1 MAAIAD
7 VVLWAAKAV
16 DQKAEQTF
24 LSTDQVRFGIHWSE
38 DVVGRDSGVK
48 ARHNRGQLVG
58 SQQVKDRQFVA
69 HLRSVVDRGEN
80 ASTMF
85 GPMVFHAAPDPQELE
100 FDRSL
105 RPGTFTEFVGQEQ
118 VRDNLRIAIEAATG
132 REEPL
137 DHVLLCGPPGLGK
150 TTLAHLIAQ
159 GMEADIVITSGPA
172 LGAPKDLA
180 GTLTRMQ
187 RNQVLFID
195 EIHRLPKALEEY
207 LYSAMEDHAID
218 VVLDPGPSGRSV
230 RLGVQPFTLVG
241 ATTREGLLSAAF
253 RSRFGIVERLEP
265 YPSSDIEQIITRAA
279 ARLGVKID
287 PRAAELCAVRSRGT
301 PRMSLRIL
309 RRVRD
314 LAQVLEKPSIDAIT
328 AEEGLKRLRIDH
340 LGLEEVDRKLLRALT
355 QRGEAMGLK
364 TLAAMID
371 EAEDTLEEVLEP
383 HLIRSGLLA
392 RTPRGR
398 VATSLAYQHLGL
410 PEPESRSNPGSRSQ
424 PDTCSDTG
432 PGELPMA

>member
-1 MAAIAD
+1 MAAISD
-7 VVLWAAKAV
+7 VVRWTAKSV
-16 DQKAEQTF
+16 DQEAAEAM
-24 LSTDQVRFGIHWSE
+24 LGADQLALGIHRAE
-38 DVVGRDSGVK
+38 DVVAWHTPVEAGD
-48 ARHNRGQLVG
+48 NRGQFLG
-58 SQQVKDRQFVA
+58 PQQVKDRQFFGHV
-69 HLRSVVDRGEN
+69 RSVVDRGEN
-80 ASTMF
+80 ASTMYA
-85 GPMVFHAAPDPQELE
+85 PMVFHAAPDPQERE

-105 RPGTFTEFVGQEQ
+105 RPGTFSDFVGQEQ
-118 VRDNLRIAIEAATG
+118 VCDNLCLAIEAATG
-132 REEPL
+132 RQEPL

-150 TTLAHLIAQ
+150 TTLAYLIAL
-159 GMEADIVITSGPA
+159 GMDSDIVITSGPA

-180 GTLTRMQ
+180 GTLTRLQ

-265 YPSSDIEQIITRAA
+265 YPSSDIEQIIVRAA
-279 ARLGVKID
+279 KRLDVSID
-287 PRAAELCAVRSRGT
+287 ERAAMMCAERSRGT
-301 PRMSLRIL
+301 PRMALRIL

-314 LAQVLEKPSIDAIT
+314 LAQVLEKPSIDAGT
-328 AEEGLKRLRIDH
+328 AKEGLQRLRIDH
-340 LGLEEVDRKLLRALT
+340 LGLEEVDRKLLLALT
-355 QRGEAMGLK
+355 QRGDAIGLK

-383 HLIRSGLLA
+383 HLIRCGLLA

-398 VATSLAYQHLGL
+398 VATPIAYQHLGV
-410 PEPESRSNPGSRSQ
+410 PEPESKVA
-424 PDTCSDTG
+424 G
-432 PGELPMA
+432 PGDLPFA

>member
-1 MAAIAD
+1 
-7 VVLWAAKAV
+7 
-16 DQKAEQTF
+16 
-24 LSTDQVRFGIHWSE
+24 
-38 DVVGRDSGVK
+38 
-48 ARHNRGQLVG
+48 
-58 SQQVKDRQFVA
+58 
-69 HLRSVVDRGEN
+69 
-80 ASTMF
+80 
-85 GPMVFHAAPDPQELE
+85 MVFHAAPDPNERE

-105 RPGTFTEFVGQEQ
+105 RPGTFAEFVGQEQ
-118 VRDNLRIAIEAATG
+118 IRDNLRIAIEAASG
-132 REEPL
+132 RAEPL

-159 GMEADIVITSGPA
+159 GMQADIVLTSGPA

-180 GTLTRMQ
+180 GTLTRLQ

-195 EIHRLPKALEEY
+195 EIHRLPKQLEEY

-241 ATTREGLLSAAF
+241 ATTREGLLTAAF

-265 YPSSDIEQIITRAA
+265 YPATDIEQILSRAAERLGVAIDARAA
-279 ARLGVKID
+279 AMC
-287 PRAAELCAVRSRGT
+287 AERSRGT
-301 PRMSLRIL
+301 PRMALRIL

-314 LAQVLEKPSIDAIT
+314 LAQVLDKPGIDERI
-328 AEEGLKRLRIDH
+328 AEEGLQRLRIDH

-355 QRGEAMGLK
+355 DRGDAVGLK

-371 EAEDTLEEVLEP
+371 EAEDTLEDVLEP
-383 HLIRSGLLA
+383 HLIRQGLLA

-398 VATSLAYQHLGL
+398 VATARAYQHLGL
-410 PEPESRSNPGSRSQ
+410 DQ
-424 PDTCSDTG
+424 PDRQPNPG
-432 PGELPMA
+432 PGELPFA

>member
-1 MAAIAD
+1 MCA
-7 VVLWAAKAV
+7 
-16 DQKAEQTF
+16 
-24 LSTDQVRFGIHWSE
+24 
-38 DVVGRDSGVK
+38 
-48 ARHNRGQLVG
+48 
-58 SQQVKDRQFVA
+58 
-69 HLRSVVDRGEN
+69 
-80 ASTMF
+80 
-85 GPMVFHAAPDPQELE
+85 PMVFHAAPDPHERE

-105 RPGTFTEFVGQEQ
+105 RPGTFAEFVGQEQ
-118 VRDNLRIAIEAATG
+118 ILDNLRIAIEAASA

-159 GMEADIVITSGPA
+159 GMQADIVLTSGPA

-180 GTLTRMQ
+180 GTLTRLQ

-195 EIHRLPKALEEY
+195 EIHRLPKQLEEY

-241 ATTREGLLSAAF
+241 ATTREGLLTAAF

-265 YPSSDIEQIITRAA
+265 YPAEHIEQILARAA
-279 ARLGVKID
+279 TRLGVVID
-287 PRAAELCAVRSRGT
+287 AAAAQMCAERSRGT
-301 PRMSLRIL
+301 PRMALRIL

-314 LAQVLEKPSIDAIT
+314 LAQVLDKPAIDATT
-328 AEEGLKRLRIDH
+328 ADEGLQRLRIDH
-340 LGLEEVDRKLLRALT
+340 LGLEEVDRRLLRALT
-355 QRGEAMGLK
+355 DRGDAVGLK

-371 EAEDTLEEVLEP
+371 EAEDTLEDVLEP
-383 HLIRSGLLA
+383 HLIRQGLLA

-398 VATSLAYQHLGL
+398 VATSRAYEHLGL
-410 PEPESRSNPGSRSQ
+410 DRTSERPNPGS
-424 PDTCSDTG
+424 
-432 PGELPMA
+432 GELPFA